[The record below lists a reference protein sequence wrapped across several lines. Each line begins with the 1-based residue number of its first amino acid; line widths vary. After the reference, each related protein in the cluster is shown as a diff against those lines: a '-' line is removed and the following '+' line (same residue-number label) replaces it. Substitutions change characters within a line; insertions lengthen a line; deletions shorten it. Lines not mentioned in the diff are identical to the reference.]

1 MGNPKKDD
9 LWEEFLQDD
18 GTEHKPAKVPS
29 DGTEWTGEFDRRK
42 KPRDEN
48 LSDEAIDELRGDSAA
63 NDSQFDD
70 EPTSDGDK

>member
-63 NDSQFDD
+63 NDNKFDG
-70 EPTSDGDK
+70 EPTPDDDK